1 MDLSEQILGIPGKF
15 VDLSEQIHEIVRKI
29 LGIPTKFMDLSEQI
43 LGIPRK
49 FVDLTPEQQG
59 RVCPDSGAH
68 DNNQSPR
75 VRYVACVSPGF
86 STVIHV

>member
-43 LGIPRK
+43 LGIPGK
-49 FVDLTPEQQG
+49 IVDLSEQI
-59 RVCPDSGAH
+59 REIVRR
-68 DNNQSPR
+68 NPR
-75 VRYVACVSPGF
+75 NS
-86 STVIHV
+86 